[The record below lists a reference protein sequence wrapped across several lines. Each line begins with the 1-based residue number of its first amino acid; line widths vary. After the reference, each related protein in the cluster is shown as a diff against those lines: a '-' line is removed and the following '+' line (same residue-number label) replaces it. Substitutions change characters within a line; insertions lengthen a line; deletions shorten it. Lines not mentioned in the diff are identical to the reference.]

1 MRTRSNTCIK
11 AYKLISLFFI
21 LLLTFLASEAE
32 SAFTDRGG
40 VRPMGM
46 GGAFVALADD
56 ASAIMFNPAGL
67 GQIEKA
73 LIAAAYD
80 RLYAGLGDDA
90 LGRGF
95 VSYIQP
101 SQNYGAFALN
111 LNMLHTPLYRETTVT
126 FGYGRPLGP
135 IYLGLNAKGLFASF
149 EENDYTA
156 IDPLFSDGMSSNGV
170 ALDLGMLYKL
180 TDSVSFGLAILN
192 VNEPNM
198 ALDEDADAKVPLT
211 LQTGLALK
219 LGNTIPTIDLTY
231 RNKKLN
237 DERDINIHF
246 GMESWLADRSIALR
260 GGINFHD
267 MALGASYVFSRGKKV
282 EAQLD
287 YAFRYPL
294 FFKDD
299 SISDIYGTHQFSL
312 DVRFGGFTAA
322 KSKETVEEKDIQPE
336 EEGGHEETLES
347 LQAAVKAAPRD
358 PRTHYNLAVFYEQ
371 NGDSTGNV
379 SWYNKAI
386 IEFERTRMID
396 SKYESESISTQLTE
410 LYKKR

>member
-1 MRTRSNTCIK
+1 MRTGLCAI
-11 AYKLISLFFI
+11 LIF
-21 LLLTFLASEAE
+21 LTFLASEAE

-73 LIAAAYD
+73 RIAAAYD

-95 VSYIQP
+95 VTYIQP
-101 SQNYGAFALN
+101 AQNYGAFAIN

-135 IYLGLNAKGLFASF
+135 VYLGLNAKGLFASF

-180 TDSVSFGLAILN
+180 TNSISFGLAVLN

-198 ALDEDADAKVPLT
+198 ALDEDADARVPLT

-219 LGNTIPTIDLTY
+219 LGNTVPTIDLTY
-231 RNKKLN
+231 RNRKLN
-237 DERDINIHF
+237 DERDINVHF
-246 GMESWLADRSIALR
+246 GMESWLAGRSIALR

-267 MALGASYVFSRGKKV
+267 MALGASYVFSRGKKI

-322 KSKETVEEKDIQPE
+322 QPDEAIAEEPE
-336 EEGGHEETLES
+336 EEGGQEETLES
-347 LQAAVKAAPRD
+347 LEAAVKAASQD
-358 PRTHYNLAVFYEQ
+358 PRTHYKLAVLYKQ
-371 NGDSTGNV
+371 NGDRTGNV

-386 IEFERTRMID
+386 IEFEKTRMTD
-396 SKYESESISTQLTE
+396 SKYESESISAQLAE
-410 LYKKR
+410 LHKKR

>member
-1 MRTRSNTCIK
+1 
-11 AYKLISLFFI
+11 
-21 LLLTFLASEAE
+21 
-32 SAFTDRGG
+32 
-40 VRPMGM
+40 MGM

-73 LIAAAYD
+73 RIAAAYG
-80 RLYAGLGDDA
+80 RLYAGLGDDT

-101 SQNYGAFALN
+101 AQNYGAFALN

-135 IYLGLNAKGLFASF
+135 AYLGLNVKGLFASF

-156 IDPLFSDGMSSNGV
+156 IDPVFSDGMSSNGV

-180 TDSVSFGLAILN
+180 TNSISFGLAILN

-237 DERDINIHF
+237 DERDINVHF
-246 GMESWLADRSIALR
+246 GMESWLAGKSIALR

-312 DVRFGGFTAA
+312 DVRFDGFTAA
-322 KSKETVEEKDIQPE
+322 KSTETVAAEEPE
-336 EEGGHEETLES
+336 EVGGHEETLES
-347 LQAAVKAAPRD
+347 LQAAVKAAPQD
-358 PRTHYNLAVFYEQ
+358 PRTHYKLAVLYKQ
-371 NGDSTGNV
+371 NGDRTGNV

-386 IEFERTRMID
+386 IEFERTRIID
-396 SKYESESISTQLTE
+396 SKYESESISAELAE